1 LSVVGH
7 GRLDLAV
14 GGKPPQSCPR
24 ALQRAVDR
32 RDRRLEN
39 VGRLLSG
46 PAKDVAKQQGRALAR
61 RQLLDRRD
69 EGELDRLTC
78 LVARLRAWREIADV
92 VERGVGVRLEP
103 GDLLVPF
110 AEWRE
115 RHGRTLRLRQHAPGL
130 RAGEGGEARVG
141 RDAIEPGARR
151 RAPLESLKPAPR
163 AQKRLLS
170 GVLRVVQRAKH
181 PIAVEQDL
189 SPVALGELVERLS
202 RIDSGLFLHD
212 ASLAHTLVSKSPSAG

>member
-1 LSVVGH
+1 VPLRAAALRSVVAEGRQAVRSRRHETLTAATFRSPRPTEERPDRRTADKPLAPRGHGPDRVLFQQGDERIDIGGLPSAHVAPEENTLSVVGH

-78 LVARLRAWREIADV
+78 LVSRLRAWRAIADV
-92 VERGVGVRLEP
+92 LERG
-103 GDLLVPF
+103 
-110 AEWRE
+110 AC
-115 RHGRTLRLRQHAPGL
+115 
-130 RAGEGGEARVG
+130 
-141 RDAIEPGARR
+141 
-151 RAPLESLKPAPR
+151 
-163 AQKRLLS
+163 
-170 GVLRVVQRAKH
+170 
-181 PIAVEQDL
+181 
-189 SPVALGELVERLS
+189 
-202 RIDSGLFLHD
+202 
-212 ASLAHTLVSKSPSAG
+212 